1 MSNLKIGMEKFNENL
16 KQFIN
21 VLKKKYPE
29 QKDTIEN
36 YYNFDNPG
44 SKYIDEFLQNC
55 KNCGDDIS
63 SKNEIIFSKG
73 SKILNNIDFYSIWN
87 NTDYNSDDNE
97 SKELNEE
104 QRENIWKYLHTLY
117 IFAYEYRCEKDFKLI
132 MNEIKSKDLS
142 TLDEEGKTFRNIIE
156 GLSIQNRKSE
166 NEDLE
171 SENCDKKGDKPS
183 IPVPD
188 LFNGVIGNL
197 AKEIA
202 EEIDPSKINLEDPS
216 KLLSSLM
223 NGNLDESNDDSGIF
237 DLVKDITGKIQNK
250 LSSGN
255 LDEEQLF
262 SEAQNMMKSFAGG
275 QSGIPGM
282 DKNFN
287 PMNMFNNMM
296 KSGMMDGLDPEN
308 KNIVEEASNIIK
320 NKGMSGKT
328 SGQLSN
334 KAQLKSTRD
343 RLRNKLEK
351 KKKILEEKQKKKKDE
366 QKVQNHEDIDLDA
379 LANEIEGM

>member
-1 MSNLKIGMEKFNENL
+1 MEKFNENL
-16 KQFIN
+16 KQFID

-29 QKDTIEN
+29 QKENIEN

-44 SKYIDEFLQNC
+44 SKYIDEFLENC

-73 SKILNNIDFYSIWN
+73 SKILNNVDFYSIWN
-87 NTDYNSDDNE
+87 NTDDDSDNDE
-97 SKELNEE
+97 SKELSEE

-132 MNEIKSKDLS
+132 MNELKSKDVS

-156 GLSIQNRKSE
+156 GLSIQNRKPDNSE
-166 NEDLE
+166 LE
-171 SENCDKKGDKPS
+171 SEDSNKKANNSS

-202 EEIDPSKINLEDPS
+202 EEIDPSKINIEDPS

-255 LDEEQLF
+255 LNEEQLF

-287 PMNMFNNMM
+287 PMNMFNNIM

-308 KNIVEEASNIIK
+308 KDIVEEASNIIK
-320 NKGMSGKT
+320 NKGMSGTT
-328 SGQLSN
+328 SSQLAN

-351 KKKILEEKQKKKKDE
+351 KKKLLEEKQKKKKDRE
-366 QKVQNHEDIDLDA
+366 ETQNHEDIDLDA
-379 LANEIEGM
+379 LADEIEGM

>member
-1 MSNLKIGMEKFNENL
+1 MEKFNENL

-29 QKDTIEN
+29 QKNTIEN

-44 SKYIDEFLQNC
+44 NKYIDEFLQNC

-63 SKNEIIFSKG
+63 SKNEIIFSKD
-73 SKILNNIDFYSIWN
+73 SKILNNIDFYTIWN
-87 NTDYNSDDNE
+87 SIDDEIHDNTE

-117 IFAYEYRCEKDFKLI
+117 IFGYEYRCKKDFKLI
-132 MNEIKSKDLS
+132 MNEIKSKDIS

-156 GLSIQNRKSE
+156 GISIQNRKPNSDE
-166 NEDLE
+166 LE
-171 SENCDKKGDKPS
+171 SEESDKNTNKQG
-183 IPVPD
+183 IPVPE
-188 LFNGVIGNL
+188 LFSGVIGNL

-202 EEIDPSKINLEDPS
+202 EEIDPSKINIEDPS

-223 NGNLDESNDDSGIF
+223 SGNLDENNDDSGIF

-255 LDEEQLF
+255 LNEQQLF

-287 PMNMFNNMM
+287 PMNMFNNIM
-296 KSGMMDGLDPEN
+296 KSGMMDDLDPEN
-308 KNIVEEASNIIK
+308 QNIVEEASDIIK
-320 NKGMSGKT
+320 NKGMSGTT
-328 SGQLSN
+328 SSQLSN
-334 KAQLKSTRD
+334 KAQLRSTRD
-343 RLRNKLEK
+343 RLRSKLEK
-351 KKKILEEKQKKKKDE
+351 KKKLLEEKQNKKTDKELVQQYDE
-366 QKVQNHEDIDLDA
+366 IDLDA
-379 LANEIEGM
+379 LADEIDGM

>member
-1 MSNLKIGMEKFNENL
+1 MEKFNENL
-16 KQFIN
+16 KQFID

-29 QKDTIEN
+29 QKENIEN

-44 SKYIDEFLQNC
+44 SKYIDEFLENC

-73 SKILNNIDFYSIWN
+73 SKILNNVDFYSIWN
-87 NTDYNSDDNE
+87 NTDDDSDNDE
-97 SKELNEE
+97 SKELSEE

-132 MNEIKSKDLS
+132 MNELKSKDVS

-156 GLSIQNRKSE
+156 GLSIQNRKPDNSE
-166 NEDLE
+166 LE
-171 SENCDKKGDKPS
+171 SEDCDKKASNSS

-202 EEIDPSKINLEDPS
+202 EEIDPSKINIEDPS

-255 LDEEQLF
+255 LNEEQLF

-287 PMNMFNNMM
+287 PMNMFNNIM

-308 KNIVEEASNIIK
+308 KDIVEEASNIIR
-320 NKGMSGKT
+320 NKGMSGTT
-328 SGQLSN
+328 SSQLTN

-343 RLRNKLEK
+343 RLRSKLEK
-351 KKKILEEKQKKKKDE
+351 EEKIIRRKTEKKE
-366 QKVQNHEDIDLDA
+366 R
-379 LANEIEGM
+379 

>member
-1 MSNLKIGMEKFNENL
+1 MEKFNVNL

-29 QKDTIEN
+29 QKDNIEN

-44 SKYIDEFLQNC
+44 NKYVDEFLENC

-73 SKILNNIDFYSIWN
+73 SKILNHIDFYSIWN
-87 NTDYNSDDNE
+87 NANDNSNE

-132 MNEIKSKDLS
+132 MNEIKSKDVS

-156 GLSIQNRKSE
+156 GLSIQNRKPT
-166 NEDLE
+166 EDELE
-171 SENCDKKGDKPS
+171 SEDCEKKTDKPS

-202 EEIDPSKINLEDPS
+202 EEIDPSKINIEDPS

-223 NGNLDESNDDSGIF
+223 NGNLDESSDDSGIF

-255 LDEEQLF
+255 LNEEQLF

-287 PMNMFNNMM
+287 PMNMFNNIM
-296 KSGMMDGLDPEN
+296 KSGMMDDLDPEN
-308 KNIVEEASNIIK
+308 KNIVDEASNIIK
-320 NKGMSGKT
+320 NKGMSGTT
-328 SGQLSN
+328 SNQLSN

-343 RLRNKLEK
+343 RLRSKLEK
-351 KKKILEEKQKKKKDE
+351 KKKLLEEKQNKKKEKE
-366 QKVQNHEDIDLDA
+366 TVQNHEDIDLDA

>member
-1 MSNLKIGMEKFNENL
+1 MEKFNENL
-16 KQFIN
+16 KQFID

-29 QKDTIEN
+29 QKENIEN

-44 SKYIDEFLQNC
+44 SKYIDEFLENC

-73 SKILNNIDFYSIWN
+73 SKILNNVDFYSIWN
-87 NTDYNSDDNE
+87 NTDDDSDNDE
-97 SKELNEE
+97 SKELSEE

-132 MNEIKSKDLS
+132 MNELKSKDVS

-156 GLSIQNRKSE
+156 GLSIQNRKPDNSE
-166 NEDLE
+166 LE
-171 SENCDKKGDKPS
+171 SEDCDKKASNSS

-202 EEIDPSKINLEDPS
+202 EEIDPSKINIEDPS

-255 LDEEQLF
+255 LNEEQLF

-287 PMNMFNNMM
+287 PMNMFNNIM

-308 KNIVEEASNIIK
+308 KDLVEEASNIIR
-320 NKGMSGKT
+320 NKGMSGTT
-328 SGQLSN
+328 SSQLTN

-343 RLRNKLEK
+343 RLRSKLEK
-351 KKKILEEKQKKKKDE
+351 KKKLLEEKQKRKKDKE
-366 QKVQNHEDIDLDA
+366 ETQNHEDIDLDA
-379 LANEIEGM
+379 LADEIEGM

>member
-1 MSNLKIGMEKFNENL
+1 M
-16 KQFIN
+16 
-21 VLKKKYPE
+21 
-29 QKDTIEN
+29 
-36 YYNFDNPG
+36 
-44 SKYIDEFLQNC
+44 
-55 KNCGDDIS
+55 
-63 SKNEIIFSKG
+63 
-73 SKILNNIDFYSIWN
+73 
-87 NTDYNSDDNE
+87 
-97 SKELNEE
+97 
-104 QRENIWKYLHTLY
+104 
-117 IFAYEYRCEKDFKLI
+117 
-132 MNEIKSKDLS
+132 
-142 TLDEEGKTFRNIIE
+142 
-156 GLSIQNRKSE
+156 
-166 NEDLE
+166 E
-171 SENCDKKGDKPS
+171 SEDCDKKASNSS

-202 EEIDPSKINLEDPS
+202 EEIDPSKINIEDPS

-255 LDEEQLF
+255 LNEEQLF

-287 PMNMFNNMM
+287 PMNMFNNIM

-308 KNIVEEASNIIK
+308 KDIVEEASNIIR
-320 NKGMSGKT
+320 NKGMSGTT
-328 SGQLSN
+328 SSQLTN

-343 RLRNKLEK
+343 RLRSKLEK
-351 KKKILEEKQKKKKDE
+351 KKKLLEEKQKKKKDKE
-366 QKVQNHEDIDLDA
+366 ETQNHEDIDLDA
-379 LANEIEGM
+379 LADEIEGM

>member
-1 MSNLKIGMEKFNENL
+1 MEKFNENL
-16 KQFIN
+16 KQFID

-29 QKDTIEN
+29 QKENIEN

-44 SKYIDEFLQNC
+44 SKYIDEFLENC

-73 SKILNNIDFYSIWN
+73 SKILNNVDFYSIWN
-87 NTDYNSDDNE
+87 NTDDDSDNDE
-97 SKELNEE
+97 SKELSEE

-132 MNEIKSKDLS
+132 MNELKSKDVS

-156 GLSIQNRKSE
+156 GLSIQNRKPDNSE
-166 NEDLE
+166 LE
-171 SENCDKKGDKPS
+171 SEDCDKKATNSS

-202 EEIDPSKINLEDPS
+202 EEIDPSKINIEDPS

-223 NGNLDESNDDSGIF
+223 NGNLDESSDDSGIF

-255 LDEEQLF
+255 LNEEQLF

-287 PMNMFNNMM
+287 PMNMFNNIM

-308 KNIVEEASNIIK
+308 KDIVEEASNIIR
-320 NKGMSGKT
+320 NKGMSGTT
-328 SGQLSN
+328 SSQLTN

-343 RLRNKLEK
+343 RLRSKLEK
-351 KKKILEEKQKKKKDE
+351 KKKLLEEKQKKKKDKE
-366 QKVQNHEDIDLDA
+366 ETQNHEDIDLDA
-379 LANEIEGM
+379 LADEIEGM

>member
-1 MSNLKIGMEKFNENL
+1 MEKFNENL
-16 KQFIN
+16 KQFID

-29 QKDTIEN
+29 QKENIEN

-44 SKYIDEFLQNC
+44 SKYIDEFLENC

-73 SKILNNIDFYSIWN
+73 SKILNNVDFYSIWN
-87 NTDYNSDDNE
+87 NTDDDSDNDE

-132 MNEIKSKDLS
+132 MNELKSKDVS

-156 GLSIQNRKSE
+156 GLSIQNRKPDNSE
-166 NEDLE
+166 LE
-171 SENCDKKGDKPS
+171 SEDCDKKASSSS

-202 EEIDPSKINLEDPS
+202 EEIDPSKINIEDPS

-255 LDEEQLF
+255 LNEEQLF

-287 PMNMFNNMM
+287 PMNMFNNIM

-308 KNIVEEASNIIK
+308 KDIVEEASNIIK
-320 NKGMSGKT
+320 NKGMSGTT
-328 SGQLSN
+328 SSQLSN

-343 RLRNKLEK
+343 RLRSKLEK
-351 KKKILEEKQKKKKDE
+351 KKKLLEEKQKKKKDKE
-366 QKVQNHEDIDLDA
+366 ESQNHEDIDLDA
-379 LANEIEGM
+379 LADEIEGM

>member
-1 MSNLKIGMEKFNENL
+1 MEKFNENL
-16 KQFIN
+16 KQFID

-29 QKDTIEN
+29 QKENIEN

-44 SKYIDEFLQNC
+44 SKYIDEFLENC

-73 SKILNNIDFYSIWN
+73 SKILNNVDFYSIWN
-87 NTDYNSDDNE
+87 NTDDDSDNDE
-97 SKELNEE
+97 SKELSEE

-132 MNEIKSKDLS
+132 MNELKSKDVS

-156 GLSIQNRKSE
+156 GLSIQNRKPDNSE
-166 NEDLE
+166 LE
-171 SENCDKKGDKPS
+171 SEDCDKKASNSS

-202 EEIDPSKINLEDPS
+202 EEIDPSKINIEDPS

-223 NGNLDESNDDSGIF
+223 NGNLDESTDDSGIF

-255 LDEEQLF
+255 LNEEQLF

-287 PMNMFNNMM
+287 PMNMFNNIM

-308 KNIVEEASNIIK
+308 KNIVEEASNIIR
-320 NKGMSGKT
+320 NKGMSGTT
-328 SGQLSN
+328 SSQLTN

-343 RLRNKLEK
+343 RLRSKLEK
-351 KKKILEEKQKKKKDE
+351 KKKLLEEKQKKKKDKE
-366 QKVQNHEDIDLDA
+366 ETQNHEDIDLDA

>member
-1 MSNLKIGMEKFNENL
+1 MEKFNENL
-16 KQFIN
+16 KQFID

-29 QKDTIEN
+29 QKENIEN

-44 SKYIDEFLQNC
+44 SKYIDEFLENC

-73 SKILNNIDFYSIWN
+73 SKILNNVDFYSIWN
-87 NTDYNSDDNE
+87 NTDDDSDNDE
-97 SKELNEE
+97 SKELSEE

-132 MNEIKSKDLS
+132 MNELKSKDVS

-156 GLSIQNRKSE
+156 GLSIQNRKPDNSE
-166 NEDLE
+166 LE
-171 SENCDKKGDKPS
+171 SEDCDKKASNSS

-202 EEIDPSKINLEDPS
+202 EEIDPSKINIEDPS

-255 LDEEQLF
+255 LNEEQLF

-287 PMNMFNNMM
+287 PMNMFNNIM

-308 KNIVEEASNIIK
+308 KDIVEEASNIIR
-320 NKGMSGKT
+320 NKGMSGTT
-328 SGQLSN
+328 SSQLTN

-343 RLRNKLEK
+343 RLRSKLEK
-351 KKKILEEKQKKKKDE
+351 KKKLLEEKQKKKKDKE
-366 QKVQNHEDIDLDA
+366 ETQNHEDIDLDA
-379 LANEIEGM
+379 LADEIEGM

>member
-1 MSNLKIGMEKFNENL
+1 MEKFNENL
-16 KQFIN
+16 KQFID

-29 QKDTIEN
+29 QKENIEN

-44 SKYIDEFLQNC
+44 SKYIDEFLENC

-73 SKILNNIDFYSIWN
+73 SKILNNVDFYSIWN
-87 NTDYNSDDNE
+87 NTDDDSDNDE
-97 SKELNEE
+97 SKELSDE

-132 MNEIKSKDLS
+132 MNELKSKDVS

-156 GLSIQNRKSE
+156 GLSIQNRKPDNSE
-166 NEDLE
+166 LE
-171 SENCDKKGDKPS
+171 SEDCDKKASNSS

-202 EEIDPSKINLEDPS
+202 EEIDPSKINIEDPS

-255 LDEEQLF
+255 LNEEQLF

-287 PMNMFNNMM
+287 PMNMFNNIM

-308 KNIVEEASNIIK
+308 KDIVEEASNIIR
-320 NKGMSGKT
+320 NKGMSGTT
-328 SGQLSN
+328 SSQLTN

-343 RLRNKLEK
+343 RLRSKLEK
-351 KKKILEEKQKKKKDE
+351 KKKLLEEKQKKKKDKE
-366 QKVQNHEDIDLDA
+366 ETQNHEDIDLDA
-379 LANEIEGM
+379 LADEIEGM

>member
-132 MNEIKSKDLS
+132 MNEIKSKDIS

-166 NEDLE
+166 NEDVE

>member
-1 MSNLKIGMEKFNENL
+1 MEKFNENL

-132 MNEIKSKDLS
+132 MNEIKSKDIS

-166 NEDLE
+166 NEDVE

>member
-1 MSNLKIGMEKFNENL
+1 MEKFNENL
-16 KQFIN
+16 KQFID

-29 QKDTIEN
+29 QKENIEN

-44 SKYIDEFLQNC
+44 SKYIDEFLENC

-73 SKILNNIDFYSIWN
+73 SKILNNVDFYSIWN
-87 NTDYNSDDNE
+87 NTDDDSDNDE
-97 SKELNEE
+97 SKELSEE

-132 MNEIKSKDLS
+132 MNELKSKDVA

-156 GLSIQNRKSE
+156 GLSIQNRKPDNSE
-166 NEDLE
+166 LE
-171 SENCDKKGDKPS
+171 SEDSNKKANNSS

-202 EEIDPSKINLEDPS
+202 EEIDPSKINIEDPS

-255 LDEEQLF
+255 LNEEQLF

-287 PMNMFNNMM
+287 PMNMFNNIM

-308 KNIVEEASNIIK
+308 KDIVEEASNIIK
-320 NKGMSGKT
+320 NKGMSGTT
-328 SGQLSN
+328 SSQLAN

-351 KKKILEEKQKKKKDE
+351 KKKLLEEKQKKKKDRE
-366 QKVQNHEDIDLDA
+366 ETQNHEDIDLDA
-379 LANEIEGM
+379 LADEIEGM

>member
-1 MSNLKIGMEKFNENL
+1 MEKFNENL
-16 KQFIN
+16 KQFID

-29 QKDTIEN
+29 QKENIEN

-44 SKYIDEFLQNC
+44 SKYIDEFLENC

-73 SKILNNIDFYSIWN
+73 SKILNNVDFYSIWN
-87 NTDYNSDDNE
+87 NTDDDSDNDE
-97 SKELNEE
+97 SKELSEE

-132 MNEIKSKDLS
+132 MNELKSKDVS

-156 GLSIQNRKSE
+156 GLSIQNRKPDNSE
-166 NEDLE
+166 LE
-171 SENCDKKGDKPS
+171 SEDCDKKASNSS

-202 EEIDPSKINLEDPS
+202 EEIDPSKINIEDPS

-255 LDEEQLF
+255 LNEEQLF

-287 PMNMFNNMM
+287 PMNMFNNIM

-308 KNIVEEASNIIK
+308 KDLVEEASNIIK
-320 NKGMSGKT
+320 NKGMSGTT
-328 SGQLSN
+328 SSQLTN

-343 RLRNKLEK
+343 RLRSKLEK
-351 KKKILEEKQKKKKDE
+351 KKKLLEEKQKTKKDKE
-366 QKVQNHEDIDLDA
+366 ETQNHEDIDLDA
-379 LANEIEGM
+379 LADEIEGM

>member
-1 MSNLKIGMEKFNENL
+1 MEKFNENL
-16 KQFIN
+16 KQFID
-21 VLKKKYPE
+21 VLKKKYPK
-29 QKDTIEN
+29 QKENIEN

-44 SKYIDEFLQNC
+44 SKYIDEFLENC

-73 SKILNNIDFYSIWN
+73 SKILNNVDFYSIWN
-87 NTDYNSDDNE
+87 NTDDDSDNDE
-97 SKELNEE
+97 SKELSDE

-132 MNEIKSKDLS
+132 MNELKSKDVS

-156 GLSIQNRKSE
+156 GLSIQNRKPDNSE
-166 NEDLE
+166 LE
-171 SENCDKKGDKPS
+171 SEDCDKKASNSS

-202 EEIDPSKINLEDPS
+202 EEIDPSKINIEDPS

-255 LDEEQLF
+255 LNEEQLF

-287 PMNMFNNMM
+287 PMNMFNNIM

-308 KNIVEEASNIIK
+308 KDIVEEASNIIR
-320 NKGMSGKT
+320 NKGMSGTT
-328 SGQLSN
+328 SSQLTN

-343 RLRNKLEK
+343 RLRSKLEK
-351 KKKILEEKQKKKKDE
+351 KKKLLEEKQKKKKDKE
-366 QKVQNHEDIDLDA
+366 ETQNHEDIDLDA
-379 LANEIEGM
+379 LADEIEGM

>member
-1 MSNLKIGMEKFNENL
+1 MEKFNENL
-16 KQFIN
+16 KQFID
-21 VLKKKYPE
+21 VLKKKYPK
-29 QKDTIEN
+29 QKENIEN

-44 SKYIDEFLQNC
+44 SKYIDEFLENC

-73 SKILNNIDFYSIWN
+73 SKILNNVDFYSIWN
-87 NTDYNSDDNE
+87 NTDDDSDNDE
-97 SKELNEE
+97 SKELSDE

-132 MNEIKSKDLS
+132 MNELKSKDVS

-156 GLSIQNRKSE
+156 GLSIQNRKPDNSE
-166 NEDLE
+166 LE
-171 SENCDKKGDKPS
+171 SEDCDKKASNSS

-202 EEIDPSKINLEDPS
+202 EEIDPSKINIEDPS

-255 LDEEQLF
+255 LNEEQLF

-287 PMNMFNNMM
+287 PMNMFNNIM

-308 KNIVEEASNIIK
+308 KDIVEEASNIIR
-320 NKGMSGKT
+320 NKGMSGTT
-328 SGQLSN
+328 SSQLTN
-334 KAQLKSTRD
+334 KEQLKSTRD
-343 RLRNKLEK
+343 RLRSKLEK
-351 KKKILEEKQKKKKDE
+351 KKKLLEEKQKKKKDKE
-366 QKVQNHEDIDLDA
+366 ETQNHEDIDLDA
-379 LANEIEGM
+379 LADEIEGM